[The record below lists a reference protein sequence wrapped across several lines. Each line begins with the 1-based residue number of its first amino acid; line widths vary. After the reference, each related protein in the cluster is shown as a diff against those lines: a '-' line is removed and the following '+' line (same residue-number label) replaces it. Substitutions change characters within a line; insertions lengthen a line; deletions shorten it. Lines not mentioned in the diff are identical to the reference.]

1 MIPVPLIA
9 LLPGEEAWVVGFRG
23 GRGLS
28 QRLAELGLTPGE
40 PVRVLSAGR
49 GGPVLVEIRGS
60 RIALG
65 RGMAAKVLVRRG
77 GWLR

>member
-1 MIPVPLIA
+1 MVVPLIA
-9 LLPGEEAWVVGFRG
+9 LYPGEEAWVVGFRG

-28 QRLAELGLTPGE
+28 QRLVELGFTPGE
-40 PVRVLSAGR
+40 RVRVLSAGW

-65 RGMAAKVLVRRG
+65 RGIAAKIMVRRNE
-77 GWLR
+77 WSR